1 MTKLPFL
8 QVVTDIT
15 AKYNKIK
22 NEDYLSKGLF
32 PIIDQGQ
39 TFIGGYSNNL
49 SLVNKED
56 FPVIVFGDHTKALK
70 YIDFPF
76 TIGADGV
83 KVLKIDE
90 KIASVKYVFYFLK
103 TIKLPESGY
112 SRHFKYLK
120 DVKLPITER
129 LSDQLHIANI
139 LNRAENLIAERK
151 ESIRLLDEYL
161 KSTFLEMFG
170 DPTINNKG
178 WRNLELKEFGNIIT
192 GNTPS
197 RKDDENYSSK
207 TIEWIKSDNINSDK
221 MFISEAVEYLS
232 EKGFSSARS
241 VDNGALLVACIA
253 GSIESIGR
261 AALTNRKVS
270 FNQQINAIQ
279 PFNDVSP
286 LFLYALFKLSKYY
299 IQNQATKGM
308 KKILTK
314 GEFEKI
320 KMIKPP
326 LELQNEFANIV
337 EKTET
342 LKFQYQSSLQELENL
357 YHSLS
362 QQAFKGELN
371 AKDEE
376 LLMAAESRVEYNTK

>member
-1 MTKLPFL
+1 MTFHLFHL
-8 QVVTDIT
+8 INHL
-15 AKYNKIK
+15 AI
-22 NEDYLSKGLF
+22 LSFKDSF
-32 PIIDQGQ
+32 N
-39 TFIGGYSNNL
+39 S
-49 SLVNKED
+49 D
-56 FPVIVFGDHTKALK
+56 FAVYALRK
-70 YIDFPF
+70 FSP
-76 TIGADGV
+76 
-83 KVLKIDE
+83 
-90 KIASVKYVFYFLK
+90 
-103 TIKLPESGY
+103 
-112 SRHFKYLK
+112 
-120 DVKLPITER
+120 VKLINDSSYPSINQSSIEN
-129 LSDQLHIANI
+129 LQIPNPAFSDQIFIANI
-139 LNRAENLIAERK
+139 LLSAENLIIQRK
-151 ESIRLLDEYL
+151 ESIRLLDEFL

-170 DPTINNKG
+170 DPTLNNKG
-178 WRNLELKEFGNIIT
+178 WRNLELKEFGNIMT

-207 TIEWIKSDNINSDK
+207 SIEWIKTDNINSDR
-221 MFISEAVEYLS
+221 MYISEAVEYLS
-232 EKGFSSARS
+232 EKGFLSARS

-253 GSIESIGR
+253 GSIQSIGR

-286 LFLYALFKLSKYY
+286 LFLYSLFKFSKYY
-299 IQNQATKGM
+299 IQNQSTKGM

-326 LELQNEFANIV
+326 FELQNQFANIV

-342 LKFQYQSSLQELENL
+342 IKNQYLSSLNELENL

-376 LLMAAESRVEYNTK
+376 LLMAAEPGVEYNTK

>member
-1 MTKLPFL
+1 MEKL
-8 QVVTDIT
+8 
-15 AKYNKIK
+15 
-22 NEDYLSKGLF
+22 G
-32 PIIDQGQ
+32 
-39 TFIGGYSNNL
+39 
-49 SLVNKED
+49 
-56 FPVIVFGDHTKALK
+56 K
-70 YIDFPF
+70 YINVRTGKLDANAADENGEFPF
-76 TIGADGV
+76 FTCAVQPLSINTAAFDCEC
-83 KVLKIDE
+83 VLVAGNGDLN
-90 KIASVKYVFYFLK
+90 VKYYNGKFNAYQRTYIIESKDKKLLNNKFLYRFLEK
-103 TIKLPESGY
+103 SLRQLRSQTKGGVIQYLRLNDLTDLKLI
-112 SRHFKYLK
+112 L
-120 DVKLPITER
+120 LPIQEQINI
-129 LSDQLHIANI
+129 SNI
-139 LNRAENLIAERK
+139 LNRAEKLITQRK

-161 KSTFLEMFG
+161 KSTFFEIFG
-170 DPTINNKG
+170 DPTLNNKG
-178 WRNLELKEFGNIIT
+178 WRNLELKEFGKIIT

-197 RKDDENYSSK
+197 RKDDENYSTKS
-207 TIEWIKSDNINSDK
+207 IEWIKTDNIKSDK

-232 EKGFSSARS
+232 KKGFSTARS
-241 VDNGALLVACIA
+241 VDSGALLVACIA

-286 LFLYALFKLSKYY
+286 LFLYTLFKISKYY

-326 LELQNEFANIV
+326 FDLQNQFANIV

-342 LKFQYQSSLQELENL
+342 LKVQYQSSLQELENL
-357 YHSLS
+357 YQSLS
-362 QQAFKGELN
+362 QKAFKGELN